1 MEIKCKVEI
10 TLTDELMEALHINND
25 TIVIASI
32 HDGVVTLEF
41 ENEDEYEDEYDEDNC
56 CSEECQY
63 CEYYCRSCGTCK
75 LDE

>member
-10 TLTDELMEALHINND
+10 TLTDELMEALRINND

-41 ENEDEYEDEYDEDNC
+41 ENEDEQGNAVNESVDNIAVIYFAVG
-56 CSEECQY
+56 EM
-63 CEYYCRSCGTCK
+63 
-75 LDE
+75 

>member
-10 TLTDELMEALHINND
+10 TLTEELMEALHINND

-41 ENEDEYEDEYDEDNC
+41 ENEDEYDEDNC
-56 CSEECQY
+56 CTENCER
-63 CEYYCRSCGTCK
+63 CEYYCRSCGTCR
-75 LDE
+75 LDD

>member
-10 TLTDELMEALHINND
+10 TLTDELMEALRINND
-25 TIVIASI
+25 TIVIASV

-41 ENEDEYEDEYDEDNC
+41 ENEDEYDEDNC
-56 CSEECQY
+56 CTENCER

-75 LDE
+75 LDD

>member
-10 TLTDELMEALHINND
+10 TLTEELMEALRINND

-41 ENEDEYEDEYDEDNC
+41 ENEDEYDEDNC
-56 CSEECQY
+56 CTENCER
-63 CEYYCRSCGTCK
+63 CEYYCRSCGTCR
-75 LDE
+75 LDD

>member
-41 ENEDEYEDEYDEDNC
+41 ENEDEYDEDNC

>member
-41 ENEDEYEDEYDEDNC
+41 ENEDEQGNAVNESVDNIAVIYFALG
-56 CSEECQY
+56 EM
-63 CEYYCRSCGTCK
+63 
-75 LDE
+75 

>member
-10 TLTDELMEALHINND
+10 TLTEELMEALRINND

-41 ENEDEYEDEYDEDNC
+41 ENEDEYDEDNC
-56 CSEECQY
+56 CTENCER
-63 CEYYCRSCGTCK
+63 CEYYSRSCGTCR
-75 LDE
+75 LDD